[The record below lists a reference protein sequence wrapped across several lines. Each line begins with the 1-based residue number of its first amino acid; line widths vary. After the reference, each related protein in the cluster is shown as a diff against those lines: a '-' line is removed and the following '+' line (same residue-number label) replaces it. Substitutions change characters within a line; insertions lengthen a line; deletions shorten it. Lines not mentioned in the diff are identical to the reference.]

1 MKIICVANNF
11 SGLSQISAADEPVFF
26 HKPDT
31 SPLTHNRPFFIPDF
45 CKQLFGCLTWIIRL
59 DKLGKYVD
67 EKFAHTYFHE
77 IAAGINLYDAQ
88 KLAECQQNGNP
99 WEEATC
105 FENSLALSEFQEIQ
119 TGQLGNGNT
128 FPKLTWTLN
137 GQTLTEPDFSKANYS
152 IFKIIA
158 SISRYYT
165 IKTGDL
171 IVIGGPISI
180 PLQISDC
187 MEVFWENSKCL
198 RLRIK

>member
-99 WEEATC
+99 WEIAKAEGFDGVEIDYEKIRNDLGLWDLFIA
-105 FENSLALSEFQEIQ
+105 FEQFIKSYRWIRDNWLHRRELIQ
-119 TGQLGNGNT
+119 
-128 FPKLTWTLN
+128 
-137 GQTLTEPDFSKANYS
+137 
-152 IFKIIA
+152 I
-158 SISRYYT
+158 
-165 IKTGDL
+165 
-171 IVIGGPISI
+171 
-180 PLQISDC
+180 
-187 MEVFWENSKCL
+187 
-198 RLRIK
+198 